1 VEAKGLQ
8 ELQIDVS
15 YKGKNDDV
23 VVIAARGDI
32 DTITKDR
39 LERALVDQIK
49 KKKYKLVFNLAKVGY
64 VNSSGWGVFLR
75 EIKEIREHK
84 GDLVL
89 VNMTPDVNQV
99 FETME
104 LSKIIKSFDTLGEA
118 VKFLT

>member
-1 VEAKGLQ
+1 MLQ

-15 YKGKNDDV
+15 YSGAKKDV
-23 VVIAARGDI
+23 VVIAAKGYI
-32 DTITKDR
+32 DTITKEQ
-39 LERALVDQIK
+39 LEKTLIDQVK
-49 KKKYKLVFNLAKVGY
+49 NKKYKIVFNLAKVSY

-75 EIKEIREHK
+75 EIKEIREHN

-104 LSKIIKSFDTLGEA
+104 LSKIIKSFDKLGEA
-118 VKFLT
+118 IKYFS

>member
-1 VEAKGLQ
+1 MQ

-32 DTITKDR
+32 DTLTKDR